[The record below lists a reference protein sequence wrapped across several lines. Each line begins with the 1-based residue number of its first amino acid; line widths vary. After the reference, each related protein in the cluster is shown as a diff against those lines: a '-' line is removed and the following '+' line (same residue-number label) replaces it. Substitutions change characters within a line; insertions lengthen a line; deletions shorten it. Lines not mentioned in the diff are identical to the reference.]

1 MSPFFVPPKVTS
13 TFEALSELAD
23 ERDMG
28 QDAPK
33 AQQREDLLEARLRGL
48 VTEIFAWGPW
58 EGESGRRALLALG
71 SYIRDLGGVRGPR
84 LASVCAATAMATR
97 VVAARAERAGGKGK
111 GTVGVGRDL
120 LRRYV
125 RWRHHMPTETS
136 EGSDVLDVLLQ
147 RAEERFVQVEGML
160 RETAR
165 QIDGSGEREWKD
177 VANELR
183 KVRVHLNCHI
193 V

>member
-1 MSPFFVPPKVTS
+1 MFCVPPKVTS
-13 TFEALSELAD
+13 TFEALSVLAD

-48 VTEIFAWGPW
+48 ITEIFAWGPW

-97 VVAARAERAGGKGK
+97 VVAARAERGAKGK
-111 GTVGVGRDL
+111 GTVGVGRDR

-125 RWRHHMPTETS
+125 RWRHHMPIETG
-136 EGSDVLDVLLQ
+136 EGRDVLDVLLQ

-165 QIDGSGEREWKD
+165 QIDGSGDREWKD
-177 VANELR
+177 VAKELR
-183 KVRVHLNCHI
+183 KVRHRGAYPLEL
-193 V
+193 